1 MGAQSLGDNEPP
13 PSRARMIFAT
23 IVVILTVLATWAVIE
38 YRSQPP
44 PPPHPPPHPAP
55 AKP

>member
-1 MGAQSLGDNEPP
+1 VSAPERSAPQ
-13 PSRARMIFAT
+13 PSRARIILAT
-23 IVVILTVLATWAVIE
+23 IVVLLTIIAAWAVIE

-44 PPPHPPPHPAP
+44 PPPNAVRTMP